1 MQMANALRLRLSG
14 RGHLGLNGTVG
25 QTDAAGLAWEIAQ
38 NTTSQLIGAG
48 LLEPGEA
55 MKQLD
60 AYRNRITRETAA
72 GECVLSDLFPEE
84 ALLDQAVQ
92 VLNQAALLQVWEFA
106 HRIAPPD
113 AFYRANPEIGE
124 ACRRCGVVVLDAS
137 TPATIT
143 LGSINPVAVDLFT
156 AWLQAKLSGDG
167 ADNRRRFSFH
177 VVIPPRLWTSILR
190 THFPKTYGA

>member
-14 RGHLGLNGTVG
+14 RGHLGSNGTVG

-38 NTTSQLIGAG
+38 NTASQLIAAG
-48 LLEPGEA
+48 LLDRGEA
-55 MKQLD
+55 MKQMD
-60 AYRNRITRETAA
+60 VYGNRITRGTAA
-72 GECVLSDLFPEE
+72 GECVLLHLFPEE

-124 ACRRCGVVVLDAS
+124 ACRCCGVVILDAS

-143 LGSINPVAVDLFT
+143 SGSVNPVAGDLFT
-156 AWLQAKLSGDG
+156 GWLQAKFCGDG
-167 ADNRRRFSFH
+167 TDNRRRFSFH
-177 VVIPPRLWTSILR
+177 VVVPARHWTSILR
-190 THFPKTYGA
+190 THFARTYGT

>member
-38 NTTSQLIGAG
+38 NTASQLIGAG
-48 LLEPGEA
+48 LLDRGEA
-55 MKQLD
+55 MKQMD
-60 AYRNRITRETAA
+60 AYGNRITRETAA
-72 GECVLSDLFPEE
+72 GECVLSHLFPEE

-92 VLNQAALLQVWEFA
+92 ALNQAALLQVWEFA

-124 ACRRCGVVVLDAS
+124 ACRRCGVVILDAS
-137 TPATIT
+137 TPATVT
-143 LGSINPVAVDLFT
+143 SGSINPVAGDLFT

-167 ADNRRRFSFH
+167 DNRRRFSFH